1 MLSIGDKVVYP
12 MHGAGVIEGI
22 EAREVKGCVQD
33 YFVLTM
39 LFGDMRV
46 MIPVQN
52 VDHIGLRPV
61 IASDDVSH
69 IPEVLD
75 ERPCEVMRN
84 INWNR
89 RFNFYLDKMKQ
100 GDIFS
105 VAEVVRNLLAQ
116 DRVKKLSTGER
127 RLLSTARQILVSELM
142 LSCSQDCATVESWLD
157 HWFVD
162 PVQEN

>member
-1 MLSIGDKVVYP
+1 MLTVGDKVVYP

-22 EAREVKGCVQD
+22 EAREIKGTTQD

-46 MIPVQN
+46 MIPVHN
-52 VDHIGLRPV
+52 VDHVGLRPV
-61 IASDDVSH
+61 IASGEVSH
-69 IPEVLD
+69 IPEVLE
-75 ERPCEVMRN
+75 ERPCQIMRN

-127 RLLSTARQILVSELM
+127 RLLSTAKQILVSELM
-142 LSCSQDCATVESWLD
+142 LSCSEESTTVESWLD
-157 HWFVD
+157 KWFVE
-162 PVQEN
+162 PTQEH

>member
-1 MLSIGDKVVYP
+1 MLSVGDKVVYP

-22 EAREVKGCVQD
+22 EAREIKGTTQN

-61 IASDDVSH
+61 IPRDDVSH
-69 IPEVLD
+69 IPEVLG
-75 ERPCEVMRN
+75 ERPCQVMRN

-100 GDIFS
+100 GDVFS

-116 DRVKKLSTGER
+116 DRIKKLSTGER
-127 RLLSTARQILVSELM
+127 RLLGTARQILVSELM
-142 LSCSQDCATVESWLD
+142 LSCSAESATVESWLD
-157 HWFVD
+157 NWFI
-162 PVQEN
+162 ENAPEN

>member
-1 MLSIGDKVVYP
+1 MLSVGDKVVYP
-12 MHGAGVIEGI
+12 MHGAGVIECI
-22 EAREVKGCVQD
+22 EAREVKGSVQD

-61 IASDDVSH
+61 IASGEVSH

-100 GDIFS
+100 GDVFS

-157 HWFVD
+157 HWFVEQI
-162 PVQEN
+162 PEN